1 MQTSKPNSGEKDVL
15 AIADQ
20 EVESLLKLAQDGD
33 DEARDKLSHWVYLT
47 GQEYYQNKI
56 AAERLLSKEDAEDL
70 TTNVFL
76 EFENSLP
83 HLKSAT
89 RFTRY
94 LLKQNLKRYLRRKR
108 QKRLREVPIP
118 LQEIIE
124 KHKSP
129 DDTSQRHDWQDWTDD
144 EFLQYQAVLQT
155 LQQSDET
162 TQQIIRARLEEP
174 PIQFNEIAARLSMS
188 ETSVRMRA
196 VRFYSQV
203 REQFKKLRYKD

>member
-1 MQTSKPNSGEKDVL
+1 MQTKKPNSVDKNIL

-20 EVESLLKLAQDGD
+20 EVESLLKAAQNGD
-33 DEARDKLSHWVYLT
+33 AAAWDKLSHWVYLT
-47 GQEYYQNKI
+47 GQEYYQSKI
-56 AAERLLSKEDAEDL
+56 AAEQHLSKEDAEDL
-70 TTNVFL
+70 TTSLFL
-76 EFENSLP
+76 EFENNLP

-108 QKRLREVPIP
+108 QKRLREVLVP
-118 LQEIIE
+118 LQKIIE

-129 DDTSQRHDWQDWTDD
+129 DDTSQQHAWQDWTDD
-144 EFLQYQAVLQT
+144 EFLQYQSVLQT
-155 LQQSDET
+155 LQQSDDT

-203 REQFKKLRYKD
+203 RKQFKKLRYKN